1 MKIDLRK
8 LVPGDKIAFSGT
20 ADLSE
25 ESLYGAKPFQSPVT
39 YSGEVVNHLGVYR
52 LTGQIST
59 IYHTCCARCLKPL
72 QIPLQATAD
81 GILSRDGAAEDE
93 DDVFPIENN
102 AVEVEDILIP
112 ALILQVDMTYLC
124 RDDCKGLCPICGC
137 DRNESVCSCASEQT
151 DPRLAVLAKLLKD
164 KEQ

>member
-1 MKIDLRK
+1 M
-8 LVPGDKIAFSGT
+8 
-20 ADLSE
+20 
-25 ESLYGAKPFQSPVT
+25 
-39 YSGEVVNHLGVYR
+39 
-52 LTGQIST
+52 
-59 IYHTCCARCLKPL
+59 KPL

-81 GILSRDGAAEDE
+81 GILSRDGEAEDE

-112 ALILQVDMTYLC
+112 ALILQVDRTYLC